1 MCSNAHT
8 LCANFGLNA
17 HTLKQLYYLLV
28 QTSPCGEVWFEIRLK
43 AHGNFFK
50 VHGKIWNHRLIGKF
64 DRFPQLSRFNLVQPH
79 SLDILLGE
87 EGTRSPSEALGT
99 LAGPK
104 AHEGDNVLLSLV
116 QLHWPKRMSF
126 QFVEVDLIVKGARH
140 RWPVEFYFISWNSL
154 LVEVKS
160 ESGWFMLF
168 CALWVK
174 AHSALCDLG

>member
-160 ESGWFMLF
+160 ESGWFM
-168 CALWVK
+168 CAL
-174 AHSALCDLG
+174 G